1 MKFVSMSQQNPVN
14 SPVKRCIDQQL
25 EIFPLQP
32 GTNPARPEGD
42 SHRSQPPRG
51 GLQRQSCRRTLA
63 ASQNVELQSADL
75 QSADLQVEAM
85 GPVVQPEKAPSAFSH
100 WKVATEAW
108 QSVQRGR
115 AARNGAAAV
124 FQEGTTTAISFTTA
138 EQDSDH
144 LSPIEQFLAV
154 SCFLMTVVL
163 LISAL

>member
-1 MKFVSMSQQNPVN
+1 MKFVSMSQQNPVNSPVN

-75 QSADLQVEAM
+75 QSAEM
-85 GPVVQPEKAPSAFSH
+85 GPVVQPEKAPTAFSH

-124 FQEGTTTAISFTTA
+124 FQQGTTTAISFATA
-138 EQDSDH
+138 EQDSEH

-154 SCFLMTVVL
+154 TGFLMTVVL
-163 LISAL
+163 LVSAL